1 MFVCGY
7 ELNLF
12 LQRKRDDSG
21 SDNDAAAQPIKEKKK
36 KKEKKEKREK
46 QADEETPT
54 EPPAAEDT
62 EVSCSPKAQVFPLS
76 F

>member
-1 MFVCGY
+1 MRIRT
-7 ELNLF
+7 ELVF

-21 SDNDAAAQPIKEKKK
+21 SDNDAAAQPIKKEKKK
-36 KKEKKEKREK
+36 KKEKKEK

-54 EPPAAEDT
+54 ELPAAEDT